1 MIQGHGAVKGLQG
14 VGHMLLTFASLY
26 LPLRISPTLT
36 HLPGSHISNI
46 IWASSRCPYSPV
58 FPVETSL
65 TTNWIMKQ
73 RLYKFNWD
81 FNRPGKDLSR
91 GDKSV
96 LNIVERAH
104 LWKLL
109 THALWILQL
118 MRFMYLYLLKA
129 YLPVFNRILSLLPI
143 NLPSRF

>member
-1 MIQGHGAVKGLQG
+1 MIWGYKAVKGLQEE
-14 VGHMLLTFASLY
+14 GHMLPVHLCICHQALV
-26 LPLRISPTLT
+26 PTL
-36 HLPGSHISNI
+36 HISQGHTSLT
-46 IWASSRCPYSPV
+46 SSGPPPRAPYSLV

-91 GDKSV
+91 GDKFV
-96 LNIVERAH
+96 LNTVERAQ

-109 THALWILQL
+109 TYALCILQL

-129 YLPVFNRILSLLPI
+129 SLLVFNRILGLLPI